1 MTLDD
6 IFDKTGQ
13 DGKDNQAAFEKF
25 PKIIQYFI
33 SSQQKAITARVKQS
47 VIKKFG
53 TDGLSD
59 LVKTSGFRSFIVNT
73 RHNGVSD
80 SLHLWG
86 CACDFAK
93 IGRFRND
100 SIPVC
105 SELQVIDS
113 GDCWHVQLKRA
124 I

>member
-13 DGKDNQAAFEKF
+13 DGKDNQAAFEKL

-33 SSQQKAITARVKQS
+33 SSQQKAITSRVKQS

-53 TDGLSD
+53 TDGLAD
-59 LVKTSGFRSFIVNT
+59 LVKNSGFRSLVVNT
-73 RHNGVSD
+73 RHHGVPD

-93 IGRFRND
+93 IGRFRTE

-113 GDCWHVQLKRA
+113 GDCWHVQLSRC
-124 I
+124 